1 MAPTQNHALVQL
13 PVCACTRRLST
24 LSGHL
29 IDVSFDKRASIE
41 DYFDR
46 TLQLSQEMPQVLAEA
61 AE

>member
-1 MAPTQNHALVQL
+1 
-13 PVCACTRRLST
+13 VCACTRRLST